1 MEVNQNDFAELE
13 RLLKIKCIPKKSKTS
28 LSKSRRDFGDH
39 RSVTYGITKGRFN
52 NIVGLSYYSLR
63 NPEIFEEIVKIGEK
77 YCPFAFTSI
86 HLNHNVTCPRHKDT
100 NNVGDS
106 MIVSFGEY
114 TGCNLVI
121 EGEIYDARYKPII
134 FNGSE
139 KEHWN
144 TDDLQGNK
152 YSLVYFISEFK

>member
-1 MEVNQNDFAELE
+1 MEVNENDFAELE
-13 RLLKIKCIPKKSKTS
+13 RLLKYKCVPKKTNR
-28 LSKSRRDFGDH
+28 KSRLNFGDH

-52 NIVGLSYYSLR
+52 GIVGLSYSSLR
-63 NPEIFEEIVKIGEK
+63 NSEIFEEIMKIGEK
-77 YCPFAFTSI
+77 YCPFEFTSV

-100 NNVGDS
+100 NNIGDS
-106 MIVSFGEY
+106 MIISFGEY

-121 EGEIYDARYKPII
+121 EGKICDARYKPII

-152 YSLVYFISEFK
+152 YSLVYFVGDFK

>member
-1 MEVNQNDFAELE
+1 MQVNKNDFAELE
-13 RLLKIKCIPKKSKTS
+13 RLLKKKCIPKKNSTN
-28 LSKSRRDFGDH
+28 SRRNFGDH
-39 RSVTYGITKGRFN
+39 RSVTYGLTKGRFN
-52 NIVGLSYYSLR
+52 KNIGLSYYSLR

-86 HLNHNVTCPRHKDT
+86 HLNHNVTCPRHKDSG
-100 NNVGDS
+100 NIGDS

-114 TGCNLVI
+114 SGGNLVI
-121 EGEIYDARYKPII
+121 EGDVYDAKYNPII
-134 FNGSE
+134 FNGAE

-152 YSLVYFISEFK
+152 YSLVYFMGGFTAN